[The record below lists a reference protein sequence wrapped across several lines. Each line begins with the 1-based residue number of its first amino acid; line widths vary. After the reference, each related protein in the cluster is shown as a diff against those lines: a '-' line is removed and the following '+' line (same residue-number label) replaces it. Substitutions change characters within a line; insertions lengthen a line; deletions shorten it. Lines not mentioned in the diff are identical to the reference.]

1 MAKTLKYLGLTLAIL
16 YTLSPTGPWA
26 SDPET
31 IVIAS
36 GSRGGFYQ
44 AVGRALRVVLAHD
57 DGLPTEVKSTAG
69 SMANLEALNDPES
82 PVNVALTQADALQR
96 FLAQHP
102 EFKERYTQLADVG
115 KECAFLITRKED
127 NIRSLDALAQ
137 AGSGRVIA
145 LGEVGS
151 GAAVTWS
158 QMTALKPSLSAIRPE
173 SLGLIEALLAMG
185 PDVPFQDAPIA
196 MMIVQRPMAVATPL
210 EVVLR
215 NTNDYSLVPIMKADL
230 QGAGDPSGA
239 PDYNYEKVVVGLAR
253 DHQTSV
259 DTICTRG
266 LIIASPE
273 KLSPKT
279 IQVVD
284 DAVLTSLRYLM
295 PASR

>member
-1 MAKTLKYLGLTLAIL
+1 MAKTLKFLGLALTLIWAL
-16 YTLSPTGPWA
+16 NPNGTWA
-26 SDPET
+26 SDPEEV
-31 IVIAS
+31 VIAS
-36 GSRGGFYQ
+36 GERGGFYQ
-44 AVGRALRVVLAHD
+44 AVGRALRVVLSHD

-69 SMANLEALNDPES
+69 SMANLEALNDPKN

-115 KECAFLITRKED
+115 KECAFLITRRGD
-127 NIRSLDALAQ
+127 GIRSLDALAQ
-137 AGSGRVIA
+137 AGQGRAIA
-145 LGEVGS
+145 LGEVGT

-158 QMTALKPSLSAIRPE
+158 QMVALKPSLSAIRPE
-173 SLGLIEALLAMG
+173 SIGLIEALLAMG
-185 PDVPFQDAPIA
+185 PAAPVQDAPIA

-215 NTNDYSLVPIMKADL
+215 NTNDYSLVPILKADL
-230 QGAGDPSGA
+230 EGSGDPSGA

-266 LIIASPE
+266 LILASPE
-273 KLSPKT
+273 KLSPET
-279 IQVVD
+279 IQIVD

-295 PASR
+295 PGSR

>member
-1 MAKTLKYLGLTLAIL
+1 MSKTLKFLGLALAIFWA
-16 YTLSPTGPWA
+16 LSPSGTWA
-26 SDPET
+26 SDPEE

-36 GSRGGFYQ
+36 GGRGGFYQ
-44 AVGRALRVVLAHD
+44 AVGRALRVVLSHD
-57 DGLPTEVKSTAG
+57 DGLPTRVKSTAG
-69 SMANLEALNDPES
+69 SMANLELLNDPNS

-102 EFKERYTQLADVG
+102 DFKENYTQIADVG
-115 KECAFLITRKED
+115 KECAFLITRRED
-127 NIRSLDALAQ
+127 GIRSLNALAQ
-137 AGSGRVIA
+137 AGRGRAIA
-145 LGEVGS
+145 LGEAGT

-158 QMTALKPSLSAIRPE
+158 QMTALKPSLSTIRPE

-185 PDVPFQDAPIA
+185 PAAPVQDAPIA

-215 NTNDYSLVPIMKADL
+215 NTDDYSLVPIQKADL
-230 QGAGDPSGA
+230 QGSGDPSGA
-239 PDYNYEKVVVGLAR
+239 PVYKYEKVVVGLAR

-266 LIIASPE
+266 LVLASPQ
-273 KLSPKT
+273 KLSPKNLKT
-279 IQVVD
+279 VD
-284 DAVLTSLRYLM
+284 EAVLTSLRYLM